1 MSHYNNY
8 DVLAN
13 EVKIQAKKE
22 NIINWDDLS
31 WGRGVSFKN
40 NNHIKKDKNMGAH
53 FQQLSKVIIY
63 RECFPNLSKSLLY
76 LAVMKIMESSFFTL
90 NVEPHIVNIN
100 SEVINNILFQV
111 EKKYSNSRAG
121 AIEKA
126 LKNILEVLAI
136 NNIIDP
142 KLSKFNSRVRIIR
155 NKAVRDLIG
164 QKEIKNKLPEEEVI
178 DLVGRVFSSNDKS
191 QRDIF
196 TTSIIAL
203 LLCAPTRISEV
214 LSLEV
219 DCEVEG
225 NDIEGKGSYG
235 IRYHSAKG
243 YGESI
248 KWIPRNMQS
257 IAKLAI
263 KRLRVLSR
271 TARYIATLREK
282 GELEFYKSLE
292 TDENGRYFH
301 TKLYKLLNLNCMDCF
316 NVKTKNILMRVES
329 GILSAKE
336 FWNEVF
342 NYSDKTKSWDEFS
355 KSINLSNRL
364 LILNKDQLHL
374 KKGVD
379 LFCVLPANKKMFIA
393 DFKKRSEKE
402 TTLNFFQRHKTLQPN
417 GMKEIFSSHQPR
429 HLLNTLAQR
438 AMLSD
443 IEIAFW
449 SGRKNVEQNNV
460 YDNRT
465 WEELR
470 QNERR
475 VLFADEMISDLG
487 GGSKDD
493 IICKI
498 KDHLQT
504 LEEKNNLYRSQYNSQ
519 KANYVEREIQEVSKI
534 INHIVSYYLRG
545 ELNE

>member
-1 MSHYNNY
+1 
-8 DVLAN
+8 
-13 EVKIQAKKE
+13 
-22 NIINWDDLS
+22 
-31 WGRGVSFKN
+31 
-40 NNHIKKDKNMGAH
+40 
-53 FQQLSKVIIY
+53 
-63 RECFPNLSKSLLY
+63 
-76 LAVMKIMESSFFTL
+76 
-90 NVEPHIVNIN
+90 
-100 SEVINNILFQV
+100 
-111 EKKYSNSRAG
+111 
-121 AIEKA
+121 
-126 LKNILEVLAI
+126 LEVLAI
-136 NNIIDP
+136 NNIINP

-263 KRLRVLSR
+263 KRLRVLSQ
-271 TARYIATLREK
+271 TARCIATLREK

-355 KSINLSNRL
+355 
-364 LILNKDQLHL
+364 
-374 KKGVD
+374 
-379 LFCVLPANKKMFIA
+379 
-393 DFKKRSEKE
+393 
-402 TTLNFFQRHKTLQPN
+402 
-417 GMKEIFSSHQPR
+417 
-429 HLLNTLAQR
+429 
-438 AMLSD
+438 
-443 IEIAFW
+443 
-449 SGRKNVEQNNV
+449 
-460 YDNRT
+460 
-465 WEELR
+465 
-470 QNERR
+470 
-475 VLFADEMISDLG
+475 
-487 GGSKDD
+487 
-493 IICKI
+493 
-498 KDHLQT
+498 
-504 LEEKNNLYRSQYNSQ
+504 
-519 KANYVEREIQEVSKI
+519 
-534 INHIVSYYLRG
+534 
-545 ELNE
+545 

>member
-1 MSHYNNY
+1 MSYYKNY
-8 DVLAN
+8 EVLAN
-13 EVKIQAKKE
+13 EVKTQAKKE

-40 NNHIKKDKNMGAH
+40 NNHIKRYNEMGEH

-63 RECFPNLSKSLLY
+63 RECFPNVGKSLLY
-76 LAVMKIMESSFFTL
+76 LATIKIMEYSFV
-90 NVEPHIVNIN
+90 NMKIEPHIVNIN
-100 SEVINNILFQV
+100 PDIINDIILQS
-111 EKKYSNSRAG
+111 EKKFSNVRAG

-126 LKNILEVLAI
+126 LKNILDLLAI
-136 NNIIDP
+136 NNIVNP
-142 KLSKFNSRVRIIR
+142 KLSKFNSRVRENR
-155 NKAVRDLIG
+155 NKAIRDIPE
-164 QKEIKNKLPEEEVI
+164 QNRVKNKLPEDKVI
-178 DLVGRVFSSNDKS
+178 DLVGRVFSSNNKS

-225 NDIEGKGSYG
+225 KDIEGKGTYG

-248 KWIPRNMQS
+248 KWVPRNMHS
-257 IAKLAI
+257 IAKLSI
-263 KRLRVLSR
+263 QRLKVLSR
-271 TARYIATLREK
+271 MARCIASIRER
-282 GELEFYKSLE
+282 GELEFYNSLDTE
-292 TDENGRYFH
+292 ENGRYFH
-301 TKLYKLLNLNCMDCF
+301 AKLYELLNIDSKKCF
-316 NVKTKNILMRVES
+316 NAKTKNILMRVES
-329 GILSAKE
+329 GVLSAKE

-342 NYSDKTKSWDEFS
+342 NYNDKTKPWDTFS
-355 KSINLSNRL
+355 KSIKLSNRL
-364 LILNKDQLHL
+364 LLLNKDQLHL

-379 LFCVLPANKKMFIA
+379 LFCILPTSDKIFYS
-393 DFKKRSEKE
+393 DFKKRSGKE
-402 TTLNFFQRHKTLQPN
+402 TTLNFFQRHKALHPN

-475 VLFADEMISDLG
+475 VLFADEMISELG
-487 GGSKDD
+487 GGSKEE

-498 KDHLQT
+498 KDHLKT

-519 KANYVEREIQEVSKI
+519 KANYVEREIQEVGRV
-534 INHIVSYYLRG
+534 INHIVNYYLRA
-545 ELNE
+545 EHNE